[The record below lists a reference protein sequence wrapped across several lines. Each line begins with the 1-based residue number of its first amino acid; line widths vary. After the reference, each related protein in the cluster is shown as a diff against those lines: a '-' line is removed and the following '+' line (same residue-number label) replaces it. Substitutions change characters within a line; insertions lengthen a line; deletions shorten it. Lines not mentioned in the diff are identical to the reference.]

1 MPSEKPNSNPIS
13 YLQGVSRI
21 GQRTWIFFQAILLIS
36 VSVICSA
43 KGQDTVTGA
52 FEGTVTNNLT
62 GDPVE
67 GARAE
72 ITNVR
77 TGITVIK
84 TTDARGRFY
93 QGLLPPDIYRIRVS
107 RPGFQPREVEQ
118 ELKIARTG
126 QVVPVPVTLD
136 PLSAVAAPLPP
147 ATAAETAVRASINTL
162 DASRSGSFSE
172 VEVSLLPLGT
182 AAQAGGTFDDLALLL
197 PGVAPPPQTQGSVA
211 GPGQGA
217 GVGSAGQFSVNGL
230 RSRANNFTVD
240 GSDNNDEDIGV
251 RRQGFVALIPQ
262 PVESVKEYQ
271 AITLL
276 SPAQFGRNLGAQ
288 VNAVSKSGGNGV
300 HGSLYGFF
308 NSSQLN
314 ARNFFDTASGN
325 ALTPLRTSSPSNPQP
340 VLLDTQPIFVR
351 NQSGGENSFTFGKFG
366 ATLGGPVRREKTF
379 YFFAGE
385 GQIINATAEENFV
398 VPTVEQ
404 RGAFGSGAAGITHHV
419 LTGAPIRAIPSTDTG
434 SIVFSLFPFSNNPAG
449 IYGPNTFTQ
458 ALPASARGAVLSA
471 KLDHHF
477 KVAGREQS
485 VTGRYNYTDDWR
497 QIPATGEA
505 LFSTLRPEVRAQ
517 NFSFFFNSRLSAS
530 GAAGEIF
537 NQVRLSYGRTR
548 LRFEE
553 VRDRDLLLPSE
564 IFAGIPFVLNARVI
578 RNTTQPAAPGQS
590 HTGPVTYVSA
600 TSSLEAQMPLGQV
613 LVAGFSPIGVDV
625 FNFPQRRVNNT
636 YQAADI
642 LTWRTGGHSL
652 AFGADV
658 RRSELNSDL
667 PRLQRPLVS
676 FGGSQRLVLD
686 ENGMARPPRPGEPN
700 PFIWPEDLVAL
711 GAASNFFLTLSN
723 GRDNANIDLRYY
735 QLNLFAQ
742 DGWRPRQ
749 NLSLS
754 VGLRYEYNTPLG
766 ERHGLIERT
775 FNDPALDLIRC
786 PAGTPAER
794 CGFRPFLAGR
804 DRIFDPDRNDFA
816 PRLSVAYAPRLF
828 GQDRA
833 TVFRAGYGIFYDQ
846 IIGAVV
852 SQSRNVFPSFV
863 TVNFGGNSASG
874 GINPLSFN
882 NPATTSFGGVPLVR
896 PRTLN
901 QLNPPL
907 TQQLLDLV
915 AERYP
920 SALGLTLPE
929 RRLPTPKAHHYS
941 FSFEQQLNRTLALS
955 LAYAGTAGRNLLRL
969 TTPNLGPGA
978 TLALTS
984 FQTQQLGGLFRQVS
998 SGRVNLPARS
1008 VNGAGAVYLFAASA
1022 GSRYDSFQAQLRGRM
1037 RLALQF
1043 DLSYTWSWAEDDVSD
1058 TFDLAG
1064 AFALPQNSLTFAGE
1078 RGPANFDARH
1088 RVVYHLVFDLSA
1100 LSGRQSRWRRLTGG
1114 LQLASVGRFQ
1124 TGQPFTVNSIFDIN
1138 LDGNL
1143 TDRLNTVKGLDVTG
1157 DGRRPLRIGR
1167 TKPFDLLAPFGQDG
1181 QIGRNTFRAGAL
1193 AEVNLS
1199 VSKSFTLHK
1208 QVSAALRVDITNLFN
1223 HANFGIP
1230 VRLLEAPGFGQAV
1243 RTVTP
1248 NQRIQLGLKLTF

>member
-1 MPSEKPNSNPIS
+1 MSPERPTFNHIS
-13 YLQGVSRI
+13 YLRGVTGTGGWVRI
-21 GQRTWIFFQAILLIS
+21 LCQAILLGS
-36 VSVICSA
+36 VCVICSA
-43 KGQDTVTGA
+43 KGQNTTTGA
-52 FEGTVTNNLT
+52 FEGTVTDILT
-62 GDPVE
+62 GEPVE

-72 ITNVR
+72 IINIR
-77 TGITVIK
+77 TGITVVK

-93 QGLLPPDIYRIRVS
+93 QGLLPPDVYRIRIS
-107 RPGFQPREVEQ
+107 MPGYQPREVEQ
-118 ELKIARTG
+118 ELKIERPL
-126 QVVPVPVTLD
+126 QVVPVPVTLY
-136 PLSAVAAPLPP
+136 PETAVAPP
-147 ATAAETAVRASINTL
+147 PPPTAAEIAIRAGINTV
-162 DASRSGSFSE
+162 DASRSGSFSQ
-172 VEVSLLPLGT
+172 VEVSQLPLGS

-262 PVESVKEYQ
+262 PIESIKEYQ

-288 VNAVSKSGGNGV
+288 VNAVSKSGGNQV
-300 HGSLYGFF
+300 HGALYGFF

-314 ARNFFDTASGN
+314 ARNFFDTANGD
-325 ALTPLRTSSPSNPQP
+325 AARPLFTNSETNPQP
-340 VLLDTQPIFVR
+340 VLRDGRPITVR
-351 NQSGGENSFTFGKFG
+351 NQSGGEDSFTFGKFG

-379 YFFAGE
+379 YFLSGE
-385 GQIINATAEENFV
+385 GQIINAAQEENFV
-398 VPTVEQ
+398 TPTVEQ
-404 RGAFGSGAAGITHHV
+404 RGQFGSGATGITHNA
-419 LTGAPIRAIPSTDTG
+419 LTGAQTRAIPSTDVG
-434 SIVFSLFPFSNNPAG
+434 NIVFSLFPFSNNPTG

-458 ALPASARGAVLSA
+458 TLPASARGVVLSA

-530 GAAGEIF
+530 GAGGEIF

-553 VRDRDLLLPSE
+553 VRDRDFLLPSVN
-564 IFAGIPFVLNARVI
+564 FKDIPFMLNAPVI
-578 RNTTQPAAPGQS
+578 RNVTMPATPGQPN
-590 HTGPVTYVSA
+590 TGPVTYETMA
-600 TSSLEAQMPLGQV
+600 PSLEAAQTPLGQV
-613 LVAGFSPIGVDV
+613 MVAGFSAIGVDV

-642 LTWRTGGHSL
+642 LTRRAGDHSL

-667 PRLQRPLVS
+667 QRLQRPLVS

-686 ENGMARPPRPGEPN
+686 EDGQVRPPRPGEPN
-700 PFIWPEDLVAL
+700 PFFRPEDLVAL
-711 GAASNFFLTLSN
+711 GAASNFFLTLRN
-723 GRDNANIDLRYY
+723 ERDDANINLRYY
-735 QLNLFAQ
+735 QLNFFAQ
-742 DGWRPRQ
+742 DNWRPRGG
-749 NLSLS
+749 LSIS
-754 VGLRYEYNTPLG
+754 FGLRYEHNTPLG
-766 ERHGLIERT
+766 ESRDLIEGT
-775 FNDPALDLIRC
+775 FNHPALDMISC
-786 PAGTPAER
+786 PGTPPAA

-816 PRLSVAYAPRLF
+816 PRVGVAYAPRLF
-828 GQDRA
+828 GKDRA
-833 TVFRAGYGIFYDQ
+833 RVFRAGYGIFYDQ
-846 IIGAVV
+846 LIGAVV

-863 TVNFGGNSASG
+863 TVNFGGTRSD
-874 GINPLSFN
+874 IRPLFFD
-882 NPATTSFGGVPLVR
+882 NPATTSFGGDWAVQPN
-896 PRTLN
+896 TLN
-901 QLNPPL
+901 QLNLPL
-907 TQQLLDLV
+907 NQQSLALLN
-915 AERYP
+915 EHYP
-920 SALGLTLPE
+920 SALSLTLPE

-941 FSFEQQLNRTLALS
+941 FSFEQQLSRTLALS

-969 TTPNLGPGA
+969 TTPNLGPNV
-978 TLALTS
+978 TLELTRLETPEFPRPS
-984 FQTQQLGGLFRQVS
+984 RQRAWGRANFMKRPVS
-998 SGRVNLPARS
+998 GV
-1008 VNGAGAVYLFAASA
+1008 GAVYLFAASA

-1043 DLSYTWSWAEDDVSD
+1043 DLSYTLSRAEDDVSD

-1064 AFALPQNSLTFAGE
+1064 AFALPQNSLTLAGE

-1100 LSGRQSRWRRLTGG
+1100 GAGRQSRWRRLTGG
-1114 LQLASVGRFQ
+1114 LQLVSVGRFQ

-1138 LDGNL
+1138 RDGNL
-1143 TDRLNTVKGLDVTG
+1143 TDRLNTVKGLVVTG
-1157 DGRRPLRIGR
+1157 DGRQPLRLE
-1167 TKPFDLLAPFGQDG
+1167 TPDPFSLLAPFDQDG

-1193 AEVNLS
+1193 VEANLS
-1199 VSKSFTLHK
+1199 VSKSFTLRK
-1208 QVSAALRVDITNLFN
+1208 QASAALRMDIFNLFN
-1223 HANFGIP
+1223 RANFGIP
-1230 VRLLEAPGFGQAV
+1230 ARLLGAPGFGQAV

-1248 NQRIQLGLKLTF
+1248 NQRIQLGLKLAF